1 MKKIF
6 LPAFFQLIIVIAFG
20 QAFQVGN
27 KVEIYNSGGWY
38 KGSILQIG
46 TGDYK
51 GYYYVHNDQYSQSQW
66 IKESNVRLL
75 KTAAA
80 NSDIAKGPRNGEYI
94 ILSYGSPTNPIRI
107 GYFQLKDGQYIYYN
121 MSKKVL
127 GHGSY
132 TYNSKSKNVEWENG
146 PFSEAKWAGNFE
158 IDREGKTHKI
168 RLNRVTIG
176 SNSIDSN

>member
-1 MKKIF
+1 M
-6 LPAFFQLIIVIAFG
+6 
-20 QAFQVGN
+20 
-27 KVEIYNSGGWY
+27 
-38 KGSILQIG
+38 
-46 TGDYK
+46 
-51 GYYYVHNDQYSQSQW
+51 
-66 IKESNVRLL
+66 
-75 KTAAA
+75 KTATA
-80 NSDIAKGPRNGEYI
+80 NTDITKGPRNGEYI

-127 GHGSY
+127 GQGSY
-132 TYNSKSKNVEWENG
+132 TYNSQNKNVEWKNG
-146 PFSEAKWAGNFE
+146 PFSEAKWAGSFE